1 MKNKIIFENLTG
13 YRGIAA
19 LWVVAF
25 HLTEHIQHYVPLWV
39 AQFLQQGYLAVDFF
53 FVLSGFVIALNYFE
67 RLANNFSK
75 AQLFDFMVKRIARIY
90 PLHLLIW
97 LAYLS
102 IPLAYLIMDKDFSS
116 VNRYDFE
123 GYILGLVLLNNWGF
137 LEGLVWNVPAW
148 SISTEFGAYL
158 LFPFLVLGFRLK
170 KVWFVAFAAIII
182 CCLSVFAL
190 YDHLAI
196 PSIGENI
203 AKVGLWRCLLEFTMG
218 TAIYLFYRQCSA
230 IIEVWS
236 GWIISF
242 GVFFL
247 LITVFFTDLAD
258 YIYAP
263 LGMAAILIGSLNRQA
278 ADSIFARGV
287 LKWLGDIS
295 YSVYLSHYFIKDWM
309 KLTLLDEG
317 VTPLWWIGL
326 YFFVTLLVSHLL
338 FKYYE
343 IPAKNWVLNKALKAK
358 H

>member
-13 YRGIAA
+13 YRGVAA

-25 HLTEHIQHYVPLWV
+25 HLTDHIQYHVPLWLT
-39 AQFLQQGYLAVDFF
+39 QFLQQGYLAVDFF
-53 FVLSGFVIALNYFE
+53 FVLSGFVIALNYFD

-75 AQLFDFMVKRIARIY
+75 AQLFDFMIKRIARIY

-102 IPLAYLIMDKDFSS
+102 IPLAYILMDKDFSGIG
-116 VNRYDFE
+116 RYDLE
-123 GYILGLVLLNNWGF
+123 GYLLGLVLMNNWGF
-137 LEGLVWNVPAW
+137 LGGLVWNVPAW

-158 LFPFLVLGFRLK
+158 LFPLLVIILRLNRA
-170 KVWFVAFAAIII
+170 WFIAFGLIIF
-182 CCLSVFAL
+182 CCLSIFAL
-190 YDHLAI
+190 YDNLNI
-196 PSIGENI
+196 PSLGENI
-203 AKVGLWRCLLEFTMG
+203 GKIGLWRCLFEFTMG
-218 TAIYLFYRQCSA
+218 TGIYLLYRQCST
-230 IIEVWS
+230 IIEVWRV
-236 GWIISF
+236 WIISF
-242 GVFFL
+242 GVAL
-247 LITVFFTDLAD
+247 LLLTFFFTDVAD

-263 LGMAAILIGSLNRQA
+263 VGMAAILVGSLNRQA
-278 ADSIFARGV
+278 ANSIFARGI

-309 KLTLLDEG
+309 KLTLLEEG

-326 YFFVTLLVSHLL
+326 YFAVTLLVSHLL